1 MKKFKIAVC
10 YALVLSFLAVALCG
24 CNTWK
29 GLGND
34 IENLG
39 SAISGDD

>member
-1 MKKFKIAVC
+1 M
-10 YALVLSFLAVALCG
+10 LVLSFLAAALCG

-29 GLGND
+29 GVGND